1 MRPRKPLRLAPVR
14 LTGRHVTLEP
24 MRADHLASLS
34 AAGADAAI
42 WTWYPQSAE
51 SPEQMRAFVEAA
63 LVAQAA
69 GEALCYVQT
78 ATGSGE
84 VMGSTRLQLT
94 STKDYRAEIGW
105 TWLAP
110 RFQRTAVN
118 TESKYL
124 LLRHAFEVLDLLRVE
139 FKTDALNSASR
150 AALARIGAQE
160 EGILRSHMLTAGG
173 RVRDSVYFSITESD
187 WPQVKLALQQKLTL
201 RSADTP

>member
-1 MRPRKPLRLAPVR
+1 MKPRRPLQLRPQR
-14 LTGRHVTLEP
+14 LVGRHVTLEP
-24 MRADHLASLS
+24 MRADHLDTLCV
-34 AAGADAAI
+34 AGADPAI
-42 WTWYPQSAE
+42 WTWYPQPAAT
-51 SPEQMRAFVEAA
+51 PGQMRAFVETALAA
-63 LVAQAA
+63 QDA

-78 ATGSGE
+78 ATSNGE

-94 STKDYRAEIGW
+94 SAKDYRAEIGW

-124 LLRHAFEVLDLLRVE
+124 LLCHAFEVLDLLRVE

-150 AALARIGAQE
+150 AALARIGARE
-160 EGILRSHMLTAGG
+160 EGILRSHMLMATG

-187 WPQVKLALQQKLTL
+187 WPQVKRALEQKQTL
-201 RSADTP
+201 RTADTP